1 MNMHND
7 RKYKTGRIRAAL
19 LGAVLAAA
27 AIVAFQ
33 NIGKAQAKPG
43 PDDVGA
49 SIRVTE
55 DTETGVSCYY
65 FEGSKAVLS
74 CVQTREGKAPL

>member
-7 RKYKTGRIRAAL
+7 RKYKSGRIRAAL
-19 LGAVLAAA
+19 AGAILTAA

-33 NIGKAQAKPG
+33 NIGKAQASQ
-43 PDDVGA
+43 DVGA

-65 FEGSKAVLS
+65 FDGRKDVLS
-74 CVQTREGKAPL
+74 CVQTKEGKAPL